1 MILTPSK
8 QWGVC
13 DEQFFHHNSNVTML
27 QQNFA
32 YAALSCYVQNFVAIT
47 VLVFGWEQ
55 NEIPITF

>member
-1 MILTPSK
+1 MS
-8 QWGVC
+8 
-13 DEQFFHHNSNVTML
+13 

-32 YAALSCYVQNFVAIT
+32 HAALSCYVQNFVAIT